1 MTRTPGRFL
10 LTVARLVFEDS
21 VLATVVTPTISDLQ
35 QEIRDAGDSAPRRL
49 RAALRGYAAFWLL
62 VLAAPV
68 ALHRWPTRSI
78 GSQDPGDRSP
88 GVTFALYV
96 AAIVLCAWNFL
107 GWWTVVAAG
116 GGTLFAVIIHRWYDS
131 HPTELVV
138 PDKGVWRAP
147 EINQSRIPV
156 DGNIAGLMYVV
167 GSLAVAMIGLPI
179 ARWFFF
185 TTIALGLLCA
195 VALVA
200 WRNAH
205 PRRRTSILF
214 V

>member
-1 MTRTPGRFL
+1 MRRTPGGFL
-10 LTVARLVFEDS
+10 LKVARLVFDDS
-21 VLATVVTPTISDLQ
+21 VFATVATPTISDLQ
-35 QEIRDAGDSAPRRL
+35 HEVRQADNGPSRV

-62 VLAAPV
+62 VLAAPI
-68 ALHRWPTRSI
+68 AFHRWPTRSI
-78 GSQDPGDRSP
+78 GSAEAGDRSP
-88 GVTFALYV
+88 GITFGFYV

-107 GWWTVVAAG
+107 EWWTVVAAG
-116 GGTLFAVIIHRWYDS
+116 GGALFAVIIHRWHGH

-167 GSLAVAMIGLPI
+167 GSLAVALIGLPI
-179 ARWFFF
+179 ARWFFIL
-185 TTIALGLLCA
+185 TVALGVLCA
-195 VALVA
+195 AALLA

-205 PRRRTSILF
+205 RRTTTSILF
-214 V
+214 T